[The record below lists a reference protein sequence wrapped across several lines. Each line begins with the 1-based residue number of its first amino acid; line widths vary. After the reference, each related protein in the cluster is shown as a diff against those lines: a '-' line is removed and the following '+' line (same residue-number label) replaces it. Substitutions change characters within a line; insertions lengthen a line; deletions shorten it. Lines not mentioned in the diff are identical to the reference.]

1 MIKFTRYYLGRPKVV
16 EFLETREELKIKIE
30 EAGSGNNI
38 VDYKYE
44 IVDYKYEID
53 AAGEKKNVLV

>member
-30 EAGSGNNI
+30 EAKSGNNI

-44 IVDYKYEID
+44 IDNR
-53 AAGEKKNVLV
+53 GEKKCFGLMQ